1 MTFLLLYQSTDSPN
15 SFIFYTFAP
24 IINLVDMKEF
34 IQVLRRFVPPYK
46 KYLILHVVFN
56 ILSAILNIFSFMLL
70 VPILQ
75 ILFKMQEANYTF
87 IPWGAE
93 GSFKDIAINNFY
105 YYVTHLIET
114 YGASTT
120 LLLLGLFLA
129 VMTFLKTAS
138 YFLSSA
144 TMIPIRTGVVR
155 DIRAALY
162 KKILELPLGFFSEER
177 KGDIIAR
184 MSGDVNEIETSIM
197 SSLDMLFKNPILI
210 LFYFGTLIATSWELT
225 LFTITVLPFMGWLM
239 GRVGRMLKRKS
250 LVAQDQWSDLMSQV
264 EETLGGLRII
274 KAFNAEKKMNA
285 RFWNS
290 SNIYRDTISR
300 VNTRQ
305 QMAHPMSEFLGT
317 VLIVIVLWFGGTLI
331 LNNDSTITAPSFIF
345 YLVMLYSLINPLK
358 EFSKASY
365 NIPKGL
371 ASMERVDKI
380 LKAENKMP
388 VPADPIH
395 IGALKEKIEFKN
407 VSFKYDTKW
416 ILKNINLTIEKGKT
430 IALVGQ
436 SGSGKS
442 TMVDLIPRYHDVQEG
457 EVLIDGVN
465 VKATTLHDLRSIMG
479 NVNQEAILF
488 NDTFF
493 NNISFGVE
501 NATME
506 QVIEAAKIAN
516 AHDFIMASE
525 KGYDTMIGDR
535 GGKLSGGQRQRIS
548 IARAILKNPPI
559 LILDEATSALDT
571 ESERMVQDALE
582 KLMRNRTTIAI
593 AHRLSTIRHAD
604 EICVLH
610 EGEIVERGKH
620 DELLALNGFYKR
632 LCDMQQM
639 K

>member
-1 MTFLLLYQSTDSPN
+1 
-15 SFIFYTFAP
+15 
-24 IINLVDMKEF
+24 MKEF

-46 KYLILHVVFN
+46 KFLILHIIFN
-56 ILSAILNIFSFMLL
+56 VLSAILNIFSFMLI

-75 ILFKMQEANYTF
+75 ILFKMQEASYTF
-87 IPWGAE
+87 IPWDSA

-105 YYVTHLIET
+105 YYVTQLIET
-114 YGASTT
+114 HGASTT

-129 VMTFLKTAS
+129 FMTFLKTAS

-144 TMIPIRTGVVR
+144 TIIPIRTGVVR
-155 DIRAALY
+155 DIRIALY
-162 KKILELPLGFFSEER
+162 NKILSLPLGFFSEER
-177 KGDIIAR
+177 KGDIMAR
-184 MSGDVNEIETSIM
+184 MSGDVNEIENSIM
-197 SSLDMLFKNPILI
+197 ASLDMLFKNPVLI
-210 LFYFGTLIATSWELT
+210 IFYFGTLIATSWELT
-225 LFTITVLPFMGWLM
+225 LFTITVLPFMGWIM

-250 LVAQDQWSDLMSQV
+250 LVAQNQWSNLMAQL

-274 KAFNAEKKMNA
+274 KAFNAEHKMNK
-285 RFWNS
+285 RFAD
-290 SNIYRDTISR
+290 SNNQYRETINR

-331 LNNDSTITAPSFIF
+331 LNNNSTITAPTFIF

-365 NIPKGL
+365 AIPKGL

-380 LKAENKMP
+380 LMAENKMP
-388 VPADPIH
+388 QIANPVN
-395 IGALKEKIEFKN
+395 IGPLKEKIEFKN

-416 ILKNINLTIEKGKT
+416 ILKDINLTIEKGKT

-465 VKATTLHDLRSIMG
+465 VKDTTLHDLRSIMG

-582 KLMRNRTTIAI
+582 KLMKNRTTIAI

-610 EGEIVERGKH
+610 EGQIVERGKH
-620 DELLALNGFYKR
+620 DELLALDGYYKR

>member
-1 MTFLLLYQSTDSPN
+1 MVERMLFN
-15 SFIFYTFAP
+15 F
-24 IINLVDMKEF
+24 NRNMKEF

-46 KYLILHVVFN
+46 KFLILHVIFN
-56 ILSAILNIFSFMLL
+56 VLSAILNIFSFMLI

-75 ILFKMQEANYTF
+75 ILFKMQEANYSF

-105 YYVTHLIET
+105 YYVTQLIES

-129 VMTFLKTAS
+129 FMTFLKTAS

-144 TMIPIRTGVVR
+144 TIIPIRTGVVR
-155 DIRAALY
+155 DIRVSLY
-162 KKILELPLGFFSEER
+162 QKILSLPLGFFSEER

-184 MSGDVNEIETSIM
+184 MSGDVNEIENSIM
-197 SSLDMLFKNPILI
+197 ASLDMLFKNPVLI
-210 LFYFGTLIATSWELT
+210 IFYFGTLIATSWELT
-225 LFTITVLPFMGWLM
+225 LFTITVLPFMGWVM

-250 LVAQDQWSDLMSQV
+250 LIAQDQWSNLMAQL

-274 KAFNAEKKMNA
+274 KAFNAEHKMNK
-285 RFWNS
+285 RFMD
-290 SNIYRDTISR
+290 SNNQYRDTINR

-331 LNNDSTITAPSFIF
+331 LNNNSTITAPTFIF

-358 EFSKASY
+358 EFSRASY

-380 LKAENKMP
+380 LMAENKMP
-388 VPADPIH
+388 QIANPVH
-395 IGALKEKIEFKN
+395 IGPLKEKIEFKN

-416 ILKNINLTIEKGKT
+416 ILKDINLTIEKGKT

-465 VKATTLHDLRSIMG
+465 VKSTTLHDLRSIMG

-506 QVIEAAKIAN
+506 QVMEAAKIAN

-582 KLMRNRTTIAI
+582 KLMKNRTTIAI

-610 EGEIVERGKH
+610 EGQIVERGKH
-620 DELLALNGFYKR
+620 DELLALNGYYKR